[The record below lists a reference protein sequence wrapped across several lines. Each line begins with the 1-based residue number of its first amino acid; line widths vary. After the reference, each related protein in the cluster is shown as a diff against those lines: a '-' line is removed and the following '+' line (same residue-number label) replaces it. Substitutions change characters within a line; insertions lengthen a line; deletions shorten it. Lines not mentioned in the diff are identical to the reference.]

1 LRQALG
7 GVSLSVFIHGLGW
20 LLELDDTDFTLSI
33 LNRYSMPH
41 NGHDRAPSW
50 IPLRQ
55 LHQYFLLPWKQI
67 INQVDTVMESYT
79 EIDGV
84 PNVANRYTLN
94 RLLRKQLGFE
104 GLVVTDYHE
113 IDNLFEWHHTASD
126 RADAVKKTLEEGTVD
141 MSMIANDPDDFFRA
155 MRSLNGTQFQSRVKA
170 SARRVLK
177 LKQKLNMFE
186 EAFLMENSTDDYG
199 PTQDDLIEALR
210 MTTESIILAQNN
222 DEVLPLDSNAP
233 LKVLVTGPTS
243 RSRSFQ
249 TGGWTYQWQG
259 VDSNKEDQWFTYG
272 STVYDAM
279 NIGSWEVS
287 YKCGVDI
294 LGQDCQEDDA
304 LDDQEEQDDGI
315 VDTMK
320 GWVGWRDDDS
330 DRLSIERAMD
340 QAKDTD
346 VIIVCIGEENYA
358 EKPGDIR
365 SSRLPAGQY
374 ELVAGLRQA
383 APDAKIVAVVSE
395 QNMISRNV
403 NDS

>member
-1 LRQALG
+1 
-7 GVSLSVFIHGLGW
+7 
-20 LLELDDTDFTLSI
+20 
-33 LNRYSMPH
+33 MPH

-94 RLLRKQLGFE
+94 RLLRQQLGFE

-113 IDNLFEWHHTASD
+113 IANLFEWHHTASD

-155 MRSLNGTQFQSRVKA
+155 MRSLNDTQFQSRVMA

-199 PTQDDLIEALR
+199 PTQDDLTEALR

-259 VDSNKEDQWFTYG
+259 VDLNKEDQWFTYG

-279 NIGSWEVS
+279 NIGNWEVT

-315 VDTMK
+315 VDTIK

-340 QAKDTD
+340 QAKDMD
-346 VIIVCIGEENYA
+346 VIIVCIGEENYT

-365 SSRLPAGQY
+365 SLQLPVGQY